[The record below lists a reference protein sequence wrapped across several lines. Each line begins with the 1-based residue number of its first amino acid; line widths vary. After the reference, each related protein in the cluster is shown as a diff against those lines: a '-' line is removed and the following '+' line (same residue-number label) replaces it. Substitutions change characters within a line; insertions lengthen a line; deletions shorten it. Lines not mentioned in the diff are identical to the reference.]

1 MPSLLRTA
9 ELRDAKL
16 FTTLAAARPTRPAP
30 SVSHSWM
37 KIRASLDEVVQFC
50 AHAFAVEFGGICCLF
65 RQHSHRQVDSG
76 RFLRHQRELAP
87 VQVPVKHVVLNE
99 YDCSANQHSR
109 SH

>member
-50 AHAFAVEFGGICCLF
+50 ADAFAVEFGGMCCLF
-65 RQHSHRQVDSG
+65 RQHSHRHADSR
-76 RFLRHQRELAP
+76 RFEIESLARP
-87 VQVPVKHVVLNE
+87 
-99 YDCSANQHSR
+99 SR
-109 SH
+109 